1 MKSSNQARHLSF
13 YLGTVEPVLTLIW
26 VGREEGFN
34 GRSGRNGR
42 SCNHGILQHSVKFQ
56 SQSPDIGQNS
66 SGVISDFRIY
76 DQSLIKENCHNS
88 RISDDIDMK
97 LGPVIKLDKRNKKP
111 SKNFDDDVMSVNCE
125 VIVIF
130 LIYG

>member
-1 MKSSNQARHLSF
+1 MRHSIRF
-13 YLGTVEPVLTLIW
+13 IRDIRTK
-26 VGREEGFN
+26 F
-34 GRSGRNGR
+34 
-42 SCNHGILQHSVKFQ
+42 GIPNLP
-56 SQSPDIGQNS
+56 QSPDIWQISDG
-66 SGVISDFRIY
+66 GISDFRISG
-76 DQSLIKENCHNS
+76 QSLIKENCHNS
-88 RISDDIDMK
+88 RTSDDIDMK